1 MAKKAGKQQKLTFEQ
16 ALTKLEGIVS
26 AIEDGEV
33 SLEQSIEEYAE
44 GIKLIK
50 QCRAIL
56 DDAEKKIQV
65 LSKGIGGQLTPNG
78 ELDEDDEAGEA
89 P

>member
-1 MAKKAGKQQKLTFEQ
+1 MAKQPSKQPKLTFEQ
-16 ALTKLEGIVS
+16 ALMKLEGIVS
-26 AIEDGEV
+26 AIEDGDV

-65 LSKGIGGQLTPNG
+65 LSKGVGGQLAPEG
-78 ELDEDDEAGEA
+78 ELDEGDETDPA

>member
-1 MAKKAGKQQKLTFEQ
+1 MAKQPSKQQKLSFEQ
-16 ALTKLEGIVS
+16 ALAKLEGIVS
-26 AIEDGEV
+26 AIEDGDV

-50 QCRAIL
+50 QCRTIL

-65 LSKGIGGQLTPNG
+65 LSKGVGGQLTPDG
-78 ELDEDDEAGEA
+78 DLDADDLADEAS
-89 P
+89 

>member
-1 MAKKAGKQQKLTFEQ
+1 MAKQAGKQQKLTFEQ

>member
-1 MAKKAGKQQKLTFEQ
+1 MAKQPSKQHKLTFEQ

-26 AIEDGEV
+26 AIEDGDV

-50 QCRAIL
+50 QCRTIL